1 MSPFAKISAE
11 EVPAHFIVGR
21 DGADHWVVVETHG
34 LAGGLFTDK
43 ATALRFAR
51 EESRGRQDAIEIADY
66 RLDFR
71 VGGH

>member
-1 MSPFAKISAE
+1 MSSFAKVSAVE
-11 EVPAHFIVGR
+11 DPAHFIVGR
-21 DGADHWVVVETHG
+21 DGADHWVVIETHG

-51 EESRGRQDAIEIADY
+51 EESRSSQDAIEIADY

-71 VGGH
+71 VG